1 MPLTPH
7 LHPPLQPHPRQPPR
21 RAASGVSLL
30 ESLVALAIV
39 AVLLGAALPTLG
51 GLAQRSHLEGVA
63 LQFETDVQHAR
74 SLAVARQQGVRIG
87 FGQSAGQACYL
98 LHTGAPGAC
107 TCAAPGA
114 AVCTGDAEAL
124 RLVRIDGRQAPALQA
139 NAASM
144 LFDPVRGTT
153 TPTATVRVA
162 AADGRAIHQV
172 VNIMGRVR
180 SCSPGGAVP
189 GYRAC

>member
-1 MPLTPH
+1 MAPH
-7 LHPPLQPHPRQPPR
+7 LHPHPRSPR
-21 RAASGVSLL
+21 PRHHAAARGASLL
-30 ESLVALAIV
+30 EALVVLAIV
-39 AVLLGAALPTLG
+39 AVLLGAALPSLG
-51 GLAQRSHLEGVA
+51 GLAQRTHLEGVA

-87 FGQSAGQACYL
+87 FGQSGGRSCYL
-98 LHTGAPGAC
+98 LHTGAPGGC
-107 TCAAPGA
+107 TCTAPGP
-114 AVCTGDAEAL
+114 AVCAGGAEAL
-124 RLVRIDGRQAPALQA
+124 RLVRIDGRQAPALHA
-139 NAASM
+139 NAASV

-153 TPTATVRVA
+153 TPTATVRVV

-180 SCSPGGAVP
+180 SCSPGGAVA

>member
-1 MPLTPH
+1 LS
-7 LHPPLQPHPRQPPR
+7 R
-21 RAASGVSLL
+21 RTARGVSLI
-30 ESLVALAIV
+30 EAMVVLAIV
-39 AVLLGAALPTLG
+39 AVLLAAAAPSFPALL
-51 GLAQRSHLEGVA
+51 QRAHLEGVA

-87 FGQSAGQACYL
+87 FGQSGGQACYL
-98 LHTGAPGAC
+98 LHTGAAGAC

-124 RLVRIDGRQAPALQA
+124 RLVRVDGRQAPALHA

-153 TPTATVRVA
+153 TPTATVRFV

-180 SCSPGGAVP
+180 ACSPGGAVA

>member
-1 MPLTPH
+1 MALPILR
-7 LHPPLQPHPRQPPR
+7 PHPRPR
-21 RAASGVSLL
+21 HAARGA
-30 ESLVALAIV
+30 SLVEAMVVLAIV
-39 AVLLGAALPTLG
+39 AVLLGAALPSLG
-51 GLAQRSHLEGVA
+51 GLAQRTHLEGVA

-87 FGQSAGQACYL
+87 FGQSADGSCYL
-98 LHTGAPGAC
+98 LHTGAAGAC
-107 TCAAPGA
+107 HCTAPGA
-114 AVCTGDAEAL
+114 AVCTGGAEAL
-124 RLVRIDGRQAPALQA
+124 RLVRIDGRQAPALHA

-153 TPTATVRVA
+153 TPTATVRVV

-180 SCSPGGAVP
+180 ACSPGGAVA